1 MQWSMM
7 MMMMMLSTFGP
18 TVGRFHIPQQ
28 QQMLYF
34 LAFMSGRDTIAIL
47 LRPVM
52 NNKNMQTMMMTMYF

>member
-1 MQWSMM
+1 MQWS
-7 MMMMMLSTFGP
+7 MMMMLSTFGP
-18 TVGRFHIPQQ
+18 TVGRFHIQQ